1 MTKCF
6 YCKANKGSSI
16 VTRGRFL
23 GVILSMY
30 LITLCKNTS
39 EKLKKITPKNR
50 PLVTIDGPFLA
61 LQ

>member
-1 MTKCF
+1 M
-6 YCKANKGSSI
+6 
-16 VTRGRFL
+16 

-30 LITLCKNTS
+30 YITLCKNTS
-39 EKLKKITPKNR
+39 EKLQKKKITPKNR